1 MASGYDGGMAEEKKR
16 FSWWWLV
23 AASLLLAICGLL
35 FGLIETFGRQGTLI
49 GRSESIKRGMP
60 ADEVIRILG
69 KPDDGGDRLDRHFV
83 GFRHGVTGA
92 SVRTYRS
99 WEELRDDL
107 IFTDPEGS
115 LLRWDEG
122 PAHVWV
128 EFDDG
133 NWTIQDRWER
143 RAFRTASEVDSRRF
157 TLWQVRR
164 WAEQAYT
171 AIHGP
176 RR

>member
-1 MASGYDGGMAEEKKR
+1 MPEEKKR
-16 FSWWWLV
+16 FPWWLV

-49 GRSESIKRGMP
+49 GRSESINRGMP
-60 ADEVIRILG
+60 SGEVIRILG
-69 KPDDGGDRLDRHFV
+69 WPDDGGDRLRRHFV
-83 GFRHGVTGA
+83 GFRHGVPGA
-92 SVRTYRS
+92 SVRTYRN
-99 WEELRDDL
+99 WGELRDDL
-107 IFTDPEGS
+107 IFAQGTA

-128 EFDDG
+128 EFDQG
-133 NWTIQDRWER
+133 NWTVQDHWER
-143 RAFRTASEVDSRRF
+143 RAFRTASEVDGRRS
-157 TLWQVRR
+157 TLWQLRR
-164 WAEQAYT
+164 WAEKAYT